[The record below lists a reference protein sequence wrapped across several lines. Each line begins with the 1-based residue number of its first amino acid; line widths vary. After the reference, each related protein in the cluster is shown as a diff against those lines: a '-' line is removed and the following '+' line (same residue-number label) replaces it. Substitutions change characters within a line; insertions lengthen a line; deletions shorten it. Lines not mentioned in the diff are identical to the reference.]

1 MKASTSIRALVAAL
15 ALTSGGSAFAI
26 ACTTSGLG
34 NGQVG
39 DDFVG
44 NASTDD
50 ATLSLNGGAA
60 FDSTACHVST
70 LGNGG
75 NTSGVLLQ
83 DAYSAFGD
91 GVFSQIGKLENQLQT
106 ASGSFGNIDFTLT
119 ATGVVPAGK
128 QGTWTLEWTGGPAN
142 LDIVLAIHSSNR
154 AGSFL
159 FDDVSLST
167 TGSGDG
173 IWRIE
178 WLNGGGQVPDYSNMT
193 VWARQGSDDDIPG
206 QLPLPGSAALLGLGL
221 AGLGLMRRRKN

>member
-1 MKASTSIRALVAAL
+1 MKASASIRALVAAL

-26 ACTTSGLG
+26 ACTTSGTG
-34 NGQVG
+34 NGQAG
-39 DDFVG
+39 DNFVG

-83 DAYSAFGD
+83 NAYSAFGD
-91 GVFSQIGKLENQLQT
+91 GVFSQIGKLEVGDT
-106 ASGSFGNIDFTLT
+106 SATGSFANIDFTLT
-119 ATGVVPAGK
+119 ATGIGSNSTA
-128 QGTWTLEWTGGPAN
+128 GTWSLEWTGGPAT
-142 LDIVLAIHSSNR
+142 LDLVLAIHASDR

-159 FDDVSLST
+159 FDDVQLLADSDG
-167 TGSGDG
+167 TGT
-173 IWRIE
+173 WRIE
-178 WLNGGGQVPDYSNMT
+178 WVNNGGNVPGFSNMT

-221 AGLGLMRRRKN
+221 AGLGRMRRRKN